1 MTDYLLVHG
10 AGQGSWAWG
19 KVWGLMTAPEEH
31 PPRLHKARRANR
43 VLTIDLPGH
52 GPDAKGDTAAV
63 RMEECVE
70 AIVRTVEREQLRD
83 VVLVGHGISA
93 GIVLQAAGNLTTPPK
108 RVCIV
113 GGIVPE
119 GSRPLLSG
127 STGGISRGFKLL
139 SLLSSLSRKELRFPY
154 SFISRYLC
162 NTMETMEV
170 VQILGFFGP
179 LPSRLLNSG
188 LLNSGLSLADAPPA
202 PVSCI
207 VLTQD
212 KVVSAQAQRRAAE
225 RLNSDEVVEIEA
237 CHMGIW
243 QRPQEV
249 ADALMT
255 YA

>member
-31 PPRLHKARRANR
+31 PPRLHKPRRANR

-52 GPDAKGDTAAV
+52 GPDAQGDTTAV
-63 RMEECVE
+63 RIEECVD
-70 AIVRTVEREQLRD
+70 AVVRTVEREQLRD

-93 GIVLQAAGNLTTPPK
+93 GIIMQAAGGLAAAPK
-108 RVCIV
+108 RLCIV
-113 GGIVPE
+113 GGVVPE

-127 STGGISRGFKLL
+127 CSGRISRGFKLL
-139 SLLSSLSRKELRFPY
+139 SLLSSLSRKEPRFPY
-154 SFISRYLC
+154 RFINQYLC
-162 NTMETMEV
+162 NTMDTMEV
-170 VQILGFFGP
+170 VQMLGFFGP
-179 LPSRLLNSG
+179 LPTR
-188 LLNSGLSLADAPPA
+188 LLNSGLSLEGDAPA

-212 KVVSAQAQRRAAE
+212 KVVSPQTQRRTAE
-225 RLNSDEVVEIEA
+225 RLNSDEVIEVDA
-237 CHMGIW
+237 CHMGLW
-243 QRPQEV
+243 QRPREI
-249 ADALMT
+249 ADALMA